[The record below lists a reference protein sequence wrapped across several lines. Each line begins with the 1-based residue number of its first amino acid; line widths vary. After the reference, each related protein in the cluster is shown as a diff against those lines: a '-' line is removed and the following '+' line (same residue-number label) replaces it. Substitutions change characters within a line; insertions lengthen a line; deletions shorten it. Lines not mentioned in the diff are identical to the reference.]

1 MIKVL
6 FQLLLLYIG
15 YKFIFGFIIPLF
27 NSTRQMQS
35 NIKNMQDRMQ
45 QQQRQ
50 QQQQQPQN
58 SGEPK
63 IKPRQEDYIE
73 FEEIK

>member
-1 MIKVL
+1 
-6 FQLLLLYIG
+6 
-15 YKFIFGFIIPLF
+15 
-27 NSTRQMQS
+27 MQS

>member
-35 NIKNMQDRMQ
+35 NMKDMQERMQ

-50 QQQQQPQN
+50 QQEQPPA
-58 SGEPK
+58 PK
-63 IKPRQEDYIE
+63 PTVKPRQEDYIE